1 MGLLDSLSNIEFKPT
16 PMGLGLLNAGASMLQ
31 ASNNQ
36 PRGASLGN
44 VIGQGLQGFNT
55 GIGQG
60 VAYNQSQL
68 ENQQTDLLR
77 QVQMQE
83 AELKKKK
90 LEQDIIAQEKLKTI
104 DWSLPPKE
112 LASKLGQLG
121 LTEKAFDLIK
131 QASKG
136 ADAPSGWMYGP
147 NGALVPVPVS
157 IPGSPEITNMYDA
170 NLAKSQ
176 YLTPLQQRTE
186 DRATRSESRSEVNQQ
201 RQIDAQDKA
210 IAMEQWK
217 LENPNAATNI
227 KKIQDAESANKILQ
241 DTFKNY
247 RNKLKEMDPLDIIN
261 PIKNTELQS
270 LYQSAT
276 WPLRS
281 ETLMNT
287 GVLNAGEIPMLHK
300 ALQDP
305 TTAMAY
311 FKGKDELLKQ
321 IESIINISNT
331 NTNALKE
338 ALAPAP
344 PPGVKNLNYYKK
356 ETNSKG
362 WQLHID
368 ANGNKAYVGPN
379 GEIEEVK

>member
-16 PMGLGLLNAGASMLQ
+16 PMSMGLINAGANMLQ

-36 PRGASLGN
+36 PRPVSLGS
-44 VIGQGLQGFNT
+44 VLGQGLQGFT
-55 GIGQG
+55 AGVGQG
-60 VAYNQSQL
+60 VGYNQSQI

-83 AELKKKK
+83 AELKKRK
-90 LEQDIIAQEKLKTI
+90 LEQDLIAQESLKTI
-104 DWSLPPKE
+104 DWSMPPRE
-112 LASKLGQLG
+112 LAAKLGQLG

-131 QASKG
+131 QATRG
-136 ADAPSGWMYGP
+136 ADAPSGFMV
-147 NGALVPVPVS
+147 GADGVLTPIPVN
-157 IPGSPEITNMYDA
+157 IPGSPEITNMYEA
-170 NLAKSQ
+170 NIARSQ

-186 DRATRSESRSEVNQQ
+186 DRATRSESRSELNQQ

-210 IAMEQWK
+210 IAIEQWK

-247 RNKLKEMDPLDIIN
+247 RNKLEEMDPLDIIN

-305 TTAMAY
+305 ATAMAY

-321 IESIINISNT
+321 IDSVINISNT

-338 ALAPAP
+338 ALTPAP

>member
-1 MGLLDSLSNIEFKPT
+1 VQHHFKEWVNIMGLLDSLSNIEFKPT
-16 PMGLGLLNAGASMLQ
+16 PMSLGLLNAGASMLQ

-36 PRGASLGN
+36 PRGVSLGS
-44 VIGQGLQGFNT
+44 VLGQGLQGFNT
-55 GIGQG
+55 GVGQG

-90 LEQDIIAQEKLKTI
+90 LEQEAIAQEKLKTV

-112 LASKLGQLG
+112 LASKLGELG

-176 YLTPLQQRTE
+176 YLTPIQQSAE
-186 DRATRSESRSEVNQQ
+186 NRAIRKEEQDLIKQ
-201 RQIDAQDKA
+201 EADKYRQIPEKQFEAQVSNNALINKIDNA
-210 IAMEQWK
+210 IAEIDKKPESFGLQNYVPDAIMQRYDPEGVSSRGAVSEIASQKRHDLSGAAVSIQEDEKLKPFLPSSTDDPLVAKQK
-217 LENPNAATNI
+217 LEALKKQILDINNERRKTYIKDYGYKGELPGSPKTETNI
-227 KKIQDAESANKILQ
+227 K
-241 DTFKNY
+241 
-247 RNKLKEMDPLDIIN
+247 
-261 PIKNTELQS
+261 
-270 LYQSAT
+270 
-276 WPLRS
+276 
-281 ETLMNT
+281 
-287 GVLNAGEIPMLHK
+287 
-300 ALQDP
+300 
-305 TTAMAY
+305 
-311 FKGKDELLKQ
+311 
-321 IESIINISNT
+321 
-331 NTNALKE
+331 
-338 ALAPAP
+338 
-344 PPGVKNLNYYKK
+344 
-356 ETNSKG
+356 G
-362 WQLHID
+362 WSLHID

>member
-147 NGALVPVPVS
+147 NGALVPIPVS

-176 YLTPLQQRTE
+176 YLTPIQQKAENRAQE
-186 DRATRSESRSEVNQQ
+186 AADRAVRKEEQDLIKQEADKYRPIPEKQFEAQIANNALVNK
-201 RQIDAQDKA
+201 IDNA
-210 IAMEQWK
+210 IAEIDKKPESFGLQNYVPDAIMQRYDPEGVSSRGAVAEIASQKRHDLSGAAVSIQEDEKLKPFLPSATDNPVVAKQK
-217 LENPNAATNI
+217 LEALKKQVLDINNERRKTYI
-227 KKIQDAESANKILQ
+227 KDYGYKGNLPDSPDAEL
-241 DTFKNY
+241 
-247 RNKLKEMDPLDIIN
+247 
-261 PIKNTELQS
+261 
-270 LYQSAT
+270 
-276 WPLRS
+276 
-281 ETLMNT
+281 
-287 GVLNAGEIPMLHK
+287 
-300 ALQDP
+300 
-305 TTAMAY
+305 
-311 FKGKDELLKQ
+311 
-321 IESIINISNT
+321 
-331 NTNALKE
+331 E
-338 ALAPAP
+338 ALR
-344 PPGVKNLNYYKK
+344 KK
-356 ETNSKG
+356 HG
-362 WQLHID
+362 
-368 ANGNKAYVGPN
+368 GG
-379 GEIEEVK
+379 